1 MRNPAFFLSL
11 CVVALVTACEHDGQ
25 TIDIECSDM
34 APCEGETVCVA
45 GVCTPKVTE
54 LGGDCSIDPNLCAA
68 PLTCE
73 EGVCVVYHGPGESCS
88 LYELCEEGTSC
99 RNQICSVWEGIGESC
114 DTASGR
120 LCSDG
125 LACHENRC
133 VQYVGED
140 ESCSEHQICVEGY
153 FCYEGKCL
161 NSKLECSSGVVCDDD
176 EVCVADVCRDTVPS
190 GGACH
195 ESVPCEAGTS
205 CVDGTCVPDV
215 GEGEPCDPES
225 VAVCKAPYFCNDFIY
240 VCQSYAELGASC
252 DQLFS
257 VCDPSLN
264 CIDSTCVYG
273 VDLGEACDE
282 SAQKIC
288 MKPYVCAHEDPAS
301 SAGVCVE
308 EVALGAPCDVMN
320 PCKDGNVCIMG
331 TCLEKHGECAS
342 DSECSADTY
351 CCLEE
356 GCDVKNVC
364 IAYGSGPR
372 GDTDETCSYET
383 VIGLFEAALQ
393 CEWTGPA
400 ADDLYPKHHNV
411 LSTPTV
417 IDTPHDSGNA
427 VEIVV
432 PTYNYTDGGAE
443 SAQGSNVNYYGVIRI
458 FNGETCELLES
469 IYDPENHVIA
479 SSPLTIADV
488 DNDGYVE
495 IIAQRGKVH
504 KSSTKPFGLV
514 MFKWNETE
522 KRYKTAWST
531 SDTSATILRWDG
543 PSMHDINDD
552 GNPEI
557 ISLGEV
563 FDAQTGKRL
572 NPGNA
577 STDLNVGQGYFSI
590 VGDIDTDG
598 IVELLSRKGIYE
610 WSNTESKWVV
620 QKAFNMS
627 GAMFAYADFGIPGAT
642 PDKFNYYAMD
652 GVAEIVSAG
661 NSVVQLWTQDGQL
674 LMNKSITSGG
684 APTVGDF
691 DNDGFP
697 EIGMASKNI
706 LGIYDPLCRATDPN
720 CEKDYVLWERV
731 TQDGSA
737 MTGASLFDFDG
748 DGQAEVLYGEECFT
762 RIYDGKTGDVLFSSY
777 RTSCTWYEN
786 PIVADTDRDTNAE
799 IIVNSND
806 NCSASCPLLDSSH
819 AGLLCVENSDCV
831 SGSCVDGYCR
841 CTTDAQCNSSIL
853 GGDGTI
859 LEYQCTAPLNA
870 DGKGNVCRA
879 VHMKGVKQAGF
890 RVLRDRLDRWASS
903 RPIWNQHAYSVTNI
917 NDDQKIPK
925 TSDWIQNFKQQGLNN
940 YRQNAQGAV
949 GRDTAPDITGYFVSD
964 DVCGLNGNKINVG
977 AMVCN
982 RGTKMVASKMP
993 ATFYQINDDGTETL
1007 LCTSYTESNVPIG
1020 GCMRVSCEFTL
1031 DATGTGARK
1040 IRMVSND
1047 DGQGGRTTVECNDQ
1061 NNEDIISIA
1070 GCAVN

>member
-1 MRNPAFFLSL
+1 M
-11 CVVALVTACEHDGQ
+11 
-25 TIDIECSDM
+25 
-34 APCEGETVCVA
+34 
-45 GVCTPKVTE
+45 
-54 LGGDCSIDPNLCAA
+54 
-68 PLTCE
+68 
-73 EGVCVVYHGPGESCS
+73 
-88 LYELCEEGTSC
+88 
-99 RNQICSVWEGIGESC
+99 
-114 DTASGR
+114 
-120 LCSDG
+120 
-125 LACHENRC
+125 
-133 VQYVGED
+133 
-140 ESCSEHQICVEGY
+140 
-153 FCYEGKCL
+153 
-161 NSKLECSSGVVCDDD
+161 
-176 EVCVADVCRDTVPS
+176 
-190 GGACH
+190 
-195 ESVPCEAGTS
+195 
-205 CVDGTCVPDV
+205 
-215 GEGEPCDPES
+215 
-225 VAVCKAPYFCNDFIY
+225 
-240 VCQSYAELGASC
+240 
-252 DQLFS
+252 
-257 VCDPSLN
+257 
-264 CIDSTCVYG
+264 
-273 VDLGEACDE
+273 
-282 SAQKIC
+282 
-288 MKPYVCAHEDPAS
+288 
-301 SAGVCVE
+301 
-308 EVALGAPCDVMN
+308 
-320 PCKDGNVCIMG
+320 MG
-331 TCLEKHGECAS
+331 TCLAKKGDCES
-342 DSECSADTY
+342 DAECSADTY
-351 CCLEE
+351 CCTEDA
-356 GCDVKNVC
+356 CDVKNVC

-400 ADDLYPKHHNV
+400 ADDAYPKHHNV

-479 SSPLTIADV
+479 SSPLTIADI
-488 DNDGYVE
+488 DKDGYVE

-522 KRYKTAWST
+522 KRYKTEWST

-859 LEYQCTAPLNA
+859 LEYQCTAPINA

-917 NDDQKIPK
+917 NDDQTIPK
-925 TSDWIQNFKQQGLNN
+925 TSDWTQNFLKEGLNN

-949 GRDTAPDITGYFVSD
+949 GRDTAPDITGYFVND
-964 DVCGLNGNKINVG
+964 DVCGIKGDKITVG

-982 RGTKMVASKMP
+982 RGTKMVASQMP
-993 ATFYQINDDGTETL
+993 ATFYQVNADGTETL
-1007 LCTSYTESNVPIG
+1007 LCTSYTESNVPVG

-1031 DATGTGARK
+1031 DPTGTGARK

-1047 DGQGGRTTVECNDQ
+1047 DGNGGRTTVECNDQ
-1061 NNEDIISIA
+1061 NNEDVISIE